1 MTPAFVAVMPDAV
14 RRAQAMPQVVHDL
27 VFAQAGG
34 LGDLNGR
41 VFARQRGGAD
51 PRQGSTGLQRLEF
64 AQRNGLWGV
73 AGVPADLLSPDAR
86 IGAARQLITFR
97 PF

>member
-1 MTPAFVAVMPDAV
+1 
-14 RRAQAMPQVVHDL
+14 MPQAVHDL

-34 LGDLNGR
+34 LGDLK
-41 VFARQRGGAD
+41 QRGGAG

-73 AGVPADLLSPDAR
+73 AGAPAGLLSPHAR